1 MTLTTV
7 GYDYNPETFLGKL
20 IGPFLMLEL
29 DFSSYI
35 SHTNVINCFC
45 LIRKNHRGILCS
57 IRCIC
62 SYSPHSHS
70 CEQVQTA
77 QLSNKR
83 YILACGVFI
92 LQSFAL
98 DAKVLFFSSDNYML
112 MFTLLL
118 LFTFSFATY
127 YKNRMW
133 RNEVKLWFSTINTN
147 GGE

>member
-20 IGPFLMLEL
+20 IGPFLIIEL

-35 SHTNVINCFC
+35 SHTNVIHCFC

-57 IRCIC
+57 FRCIC

-83 YILACGVFI
+83 YILACSVFI

-98 DAKVLFFSSDNYML
+98 DAKVLFFHQKTICLCSLHFQFCNLLQKSDVAERGNAMVL
-112 MFTLLL
+112 NNK
-118 LFTFSFATY
+118 
-127 YKNRMW
+127 YKW
-133 RNEVKLWFSTINTN
+133 W
-147 GGE
+147 